1 MKWVSFFYDFSI
13 ILQLL
18 FCKLICWSCCDE
30 NFVIWDLCFYD
41 SSIIRRLLTLI
52 NEEAK
57 LAAQC
62 EAYKKQAESATEA
75 AKRLMEEKDN
85 SVNKVRFS

>member
-1 MKWVSFFYDFSI
+1 MG
-13 ILQLL
+13 LL
-18 FCKLICWSCCDE
+18 FT
-30 NFVIWDLCFYD
+30 VINHNISVLFWFIF
-41 SSIIRRLLTLI
+41 SIIRRLLTLI

-57 LAAQC
+57 SAAQC

-85 SVNKVRFS
+85 TVNKVNLNNSLPHL

>member
-1 MKWVSFFYDFSI
+1 MCFS
-13 ILQLL
+13 
-18 FCKLICWSCCDE
+18 
-30 NFVIWDLCFYD
+30 D

-62 EAYKKQAESATEA
+62 QAYKKQAESATEA

-85 SVNKVRFS
+85 SVNKVRFSKSYVMKL